1 MLDRHCADVGR
12 DPATI
17 ERSVNVRLSA
27 GDDPLGVLQPA
38 VSRWHDA
45 GADVCIVYL
54 GTPHD
59 NAFME
64 PLAAALAEIG

>member
-12 DPATI
+12 DPASI
-17 ERSVNVRLSA
+17 ERSVNVRLAA
-27 GDDPLGVLQPA
+27 GDDPRALQPA
-38 VSRWHDA
+38 VSRWKDA

-59 NAFME
+59 AAVME
-64 PLAAALAEIG
+64 PLAAALAEVG